1 MNSIC
6 YEKMIE
12 TLNFIH
18 LNQSVM
24 PVFIIVILS
33 FFVILFFIS
42 TNKIKVAHDDKI
54 KQFEAIINSLFEKQK
69 LLNEKVLIADDYKT
83 NYTKDMKL
91 LCDEVVALQ
100 KVFINL
106 IAK

>member
-1 MNSIC
+1 M
-6 YEKMIE
+6 
-12 TLNFIH
+12 T
-18 LNQSVM
+18 
-24 PVFIIVILS
+24 VFTIIFLS
-33 FFVILFFIS
+33 FFVILFFLS
-42 TNKIKVAHDDKI
+42 TNKIKEEHAAKI

-69 LLNEKVLIADDYKT
+69 LLNEKVLIADHYKT

-100 KVFINL
+100 KVFLNL